1 MVDVQQETSSEGYWV
16 SQMAEVRPQLSRDAV
31 VETAHRLVHE
41 GGMDSFTVRAL
52 AQELDVGT
60 SAIYRRI
67 ERKEL
72 LLVAI
77 ADLVLSEVQ
86 TDDLPRRRTWSAALR
101 LLGVR
106 IRGVL
111 REHPHAHS
119 ILDSHLLATPE
130 SVRIAD
136 AAMEQFA
143 RSSIRGSRRV
153 DAYNAWAGYV
163 FGFSVMEFL
172 AEPSED
178 DRTHVSTWLKSFVG
192 VDPAN
197 ERPHVQAARRSMLN
211 HAIGM
216 RWEGTALGPYGKSF
230 EVGLDALL
238 QGLGG
243 VSQDR

>member
-1 MVDVQQETSSEGYWV
+1 MVDLQQEARSQDPWF
-16 SQMAEVRPQLSRDAV
+16 SQMAEARPQLSRDAV

-41 GGMDSFTVRAL
+41 RGVDSFTVRLL
-52 AQELDVGT
+52 AQELGVGT

-72 LLVAI
+72 LLVAV

-86 TDDLPRRRTWSAALR
+86 TDDLPRRRSWSAGLR
-101 LLGVR
+101 LLGLR
-106 IRGVL
+106 IRDVL
-111 REHPHAHS
+111 REHPHVHS

-130 SVRIAD
+130 SVRIAT
-136 AAMEQFA
+136 AAMEQLA
-143 RSSIRGSRRV
+143 RSSIKGSRRV

-172 AEPSED
+172 AGPTELDRQHASEWLESYLAV
-178 DRTHVSTWLKSFVG
+178 RPVHVGSLLDTS
-192 VDPAN
+192 
-197 ERPHVQAARRSMLN
+197 QRSMVN

-216 RWEGTALGPYGKSF
+216 RWQGSALGPKGRSF

-243 VSQDR
+243 VSQAR